1 MRHKHWVIYT
11 SSYDRGLE
19 HLLKMLPDVKK
30 AVPDAEL
37 HVFYGWDLFVR
48 FYQNNPASM
57 AWKNKIDKLMEQEG
71 SQKKAYVAL

>member
-19 HLLKMLPDVKK
+19 HLLKMWPDVKK

-37 HVFYGWDLFVR
+37 HIFYGWIYLSAFIR
-48 FYQNNPASM
+48 TTQLQ
-57 AWKNKIDKLMEQEG
+57 WLGKIKLI
-71 SQKKAYVAL
+71 S